1 MEPLLKQNLL
11 RSFLLSLGISL
22 AAFVL
27 TWGLFTTHGEL
38 GISSHAAL
46 SVGIWT
52 FPVAF
57 VCSLLFYAVKSAAR
71 RH

>member
-1 MEPLLKQNLL
+1 MEPALKRNLL

-22 AAFVL
+22 AAYAL
-27 TWGLFTTHGEL
+27 TWGLFITHGEL
-38 GISSHAAL
+38 GISSHAAV

-52 FPVAF
+52 FPIVF
-57 VCSLLFYAVKSAAR
+57 VCSR